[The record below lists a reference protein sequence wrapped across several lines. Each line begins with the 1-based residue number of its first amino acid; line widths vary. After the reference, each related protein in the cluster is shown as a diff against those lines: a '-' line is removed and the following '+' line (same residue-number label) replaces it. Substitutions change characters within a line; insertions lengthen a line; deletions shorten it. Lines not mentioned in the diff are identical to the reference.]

1 MVTET
6 TCQTCWRII
15 NHAFHHHHDIF
26 WIIIINRLSREAS
39 CDTRAASIDIT
50 DTGWISIF
58 DQRVG
63 ALNPLSRFFWHFR
76 FWSNA
81 DLADYPA
88 MSFIFVCYIYIFKS
102 VELSDQLMLPH
113 HPAVQ
118 LSFDGSGDQQQQN
131 RLSREFSESRLSRWG
146 GKSQIGKHQ
155 KLSKTRERAAKISS
169 RIQASCFVKLWTCN
183 ELTRLTLLKT
193 WLSLSLHLVGW
204 VYLR

>member
-50 DTGWISIF
+50 DTGRISIF

-81 DLADYPA
+81 APPPSGPIVFRRKRWPA
-88 MSFIFVCYIYIFKS
+88 ATESSF
-102 VELSDQLMLPH
+102 P
-113 HPAVQ
+113 
-118 LSFDGSGDQQQQN
+118 
-131 RLSREFSESRLSRWG
+131 
-146 GKSQIGKHQ
+146 
-155 KLSKTRERAAKISS
+155 
-169 RIQASCFVKLWTCN
+169 RIQRKSTFQVRREISDRKTPKTVKNKGKGSKDFFPDSSVLFCQIVD
-183 ELTRLTLLKT
+183 L
-193 WLSLSLHLVGW
+193 
-204 VYLR
+204 

>member
-26 WIIIINRLSREAS
+26 WIIIIIRLSREAS

-50 DTGWISIF
+50 DTGRISIF

-63 ALNPLSRFFWHFR
+63 ALNPLSRFF
-76 FWSNA
+76 
-81 DLADYPA
+81 D
-88 MSFIFVCYIYIFKS
+88 IFDS
-102 VELSDQLMLPH
+102 GPMLPH

-193 WLSLSLHLVGW
+193 RLSLSLHLVGW